1 MSHRLLW
8 YPDKSRFISPGL
20 ELIDRS
26 FVPDDKWHIRRISP
40 LQSFSETKSMNAGK
54 SDDENRMAACV
65 YAAGA
70 TEMNV
75 CRSPKWFPGAS
86 QEQNDSSLY
95 YTQQTDRYNMMSI
108 DQPFDHRSA
117 RHLCRGGSTNVSQR
131 SEICMHVWIVAD
143 KYLQFIS
150 ICTVASKGLALG
162 WFIARHD
169 NLEFKSLLR
178 NGPRLISLCLTCPP
192 DTSFVTDSI
201 KLPSRYQLNL
211 GLGLP

>member
-1 MSHRLLW
+1 MKIEWLR
-8 YPDKSRFISPGL
+8 
-20 ELIDRS
+20 
-26 FVPDDKWHIRRISP
+26 
-40 LQSFSETKSMNAGK
+40 
-54 SDDENRMAACV
+54 
-65 YAAGA
+65 
-70 TEMNV
+70 V
-75 CRSPKWFPGAS
+75 CTR
-86 QEQNDSSLY
+86 QEQLRWMCVVPQSDSRGHPRNRTIPLY
-95 YTQQTDRYNMMSI
+95 TYTQQTDRYNMMSI